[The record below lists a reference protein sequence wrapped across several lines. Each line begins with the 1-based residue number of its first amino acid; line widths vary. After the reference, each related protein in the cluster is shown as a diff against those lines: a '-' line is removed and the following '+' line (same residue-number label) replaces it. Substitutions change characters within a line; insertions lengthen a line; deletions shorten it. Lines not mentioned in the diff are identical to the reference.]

1 MHLKARPADFDQT
14 LSLYGIRPGFYLDW
28 PFLGPSSA
36 RGSAGLAGDAL
47 LTPWTYVGV
56 EVSIPVRSDEV
67 LNTTSLHP
75 GEYEDFKKAAL
86 DPYVALRSAYY
97 ESRQNFT
104 QKTRSAR
111 KFGGSRQGNSS
122 ARQIEVN
129 STESKHW

>member
-1 MHLKARPADFDQT
+1 
-14 LSLYGIRPGFYLDW
+14 
-28 PFLGPSSA
+28 
-36 RGSAGLAGDAL
+36 
-47 LTPWTYVGV
+47 V

-97 ESRQNFT
+97 ETRQNFT
-104 QKTRSAR
+104 QKTRSTR

-129 STESKHW
+129 STTTTATKKTNSTAPATHTEEFRLGVRAPHWLYP